1 MTRDEINLTIA
12 SVQAHLDMAERGL
25 KALHDAKANESFGL
39 TWDAFMREHFDRSAR
54 WLYHQL
60 HALDVRD
67 TLAVLLPEDER
78 AQLFALPESVLRE
91 FTKPNKSIWADVW
104 ETAQGIAL
112 DRDSAVTAAIVSEA
126 ATVYSE
132 AIEQGSV
139 YGVPLV
145 EVVATGACEERRNRI
160 AAHSNRV
167 YLADNAEV
175 SDSRIQVFSSRLM
188 EVYIPSDVIIPDGV
202 TLKAAIWYEV
212 PDDLD

>member
-39 TWDAFMREHFDRSAR
+39 TWDVFMREHFDRSAR

-132 AIEQGSV
+132 AIERGSV
-139 YGVPLV
+139 YGVPLP
-145 EVVATGACEERRNRI
+145 EIVATGACEERRNRI

-167 YLADNAEV
+167 CLIP
-175 SDSRIQVFSSRLM
+175 DSKAKETLLKGLFEFWM
-188 EVYIPSDVIIPDGV
+188 PSDIIIPEGV
-202 TLKAAIWYEV
+202 SLHVTVWYEV